1 MKHSNKRA
9 KGQYGYR
16 NYHRKIQLFKVLFG
30 ALMIIAQLL
39 ARNLT
44 DNVSAK
50 NILTVMAILSV
61 LPTANAASPLLAS
74 WRFTTSSEEFYKRVL
89 PYESKFP
96 VLYDLILTSKE
107 AIMPMDAIAV
117 HPHGVYAYCIS
128 QKVDAAKAEKFLNEM
143 FAGHKLDP
151 HVKIFKEESLFF
163 KRLDQLKPA
172 SEYEDDGSTGYSLDL
187 LKSLSM

>member
-1 MKHSNKRA
+1 MKDSNKRA

-16 NYHRKIQLFKVLFG
+16 NYRRKIQILKVLFG
-30 ALMIIAQLL
+30 AAMIIAQLL

-44 DNVSAK
+44 DNVAAK

-61 LPTANAASPLLAS
+61 LPTANVASPLLAS
-74 WRFTTSSEEFYKRVL
+74 WRYRTSSEEFHNRVSA
-89 PYESKFP
+89 YESRFP

-107 AIMPMDAIAV
+107 AVMPMDAIAV

-128 QKVDAAKAEKFLNEM
+128 PKVDTAKAEKFLNEM
-143 FAGHKLDP
+143 FTGHKLDP
-151 HVKIFKEESLFF
+151 HVKIFKDEALFF
-163 KRLDQLKPA
+163 KRLEQLKPA
-172 SEYEDDGSTGYSLDL
+172 SEYEDDGSCGYSLDL

>member
-16 NYHRKIQLFKVLFG
+16 NYHRKIQLYKVLFG
-30 ALMIIAQLL
+30 AFMIIAQLL

-44 DNVSAK
+44 DNVSVK

-61 LPTANAASPLLAS
+61 LPTANTASPLLAS
-74 WRFTTSSEEFYKRVL
+74 WRFKTSSEEFHKKVSA
-89 PYESKFP
+89 YESKFP
-96 VLYDLILTSKE
+96 VLYDLVLTSKD
-107 AIMPMDAIAV
+107 AVMPMDAIAV

-128 QKVDAAKAEKFLNEM
+128 QKVDVSKAENFLNEM

-151 HVKIFKEESLFF
+151 HVKIFKDEALFF
-163 KRLDQLKPA
+163 KRLEPLKPA
-172 SEYEDDGSTGYSLDL
+172 SEYEDDGSAGYSLDL